1 MAGMIFFTDNKWG
14 VSSWLTF
21 YVMEH
26 LASNVDD
33 AATKAEL
40 QELVENNIPMLD
52 LSDPE
57 KAPLVQII
65 IDDLPQHIPV
75 LQDPTYQPEL
85 VELIAQLVEYA
96 KAQKQHNRASAS

>member
-1 MAGMIFFTDNKWG
+1 MAGMIFFTGNEWG
-14 VSSWLTF
+14 VSSWLAF

-26 LASNVDD
+26 LASKVDD

-65 IDDLPQHIPV
+65 IDDLRRHIPV
-75 LQDPTYQPEL
+75 LQDPTYQLEL
-85 VELIAQLVEYA
+85 VDLIAQLVEYA
-96 KAQKQHNRASAS
+96 EAKEQHNRASAS